1 VSAPPAAAARPRARG
16 AAASYLFLALA
27 AAFWSGNFVVGR
39 AVHGRVPPVGLAFWR
54 WAVALALLLPLA
66 RRPLAALAPLH
77 LQSVMV
83 IQPVDVLPDGRA
95 SMCDGCPD
103 MTVHQGELVWSCRLE
118 ERLEYGQFMRA
129 VPAKREKA
137 EA

>member
-1 VSAPPAAAARPRARG
+1 MHRG
-16 AAASYLFLALA
+16 A
-27 AAFWSGNFVVGR
+27 R
-39 AVHGRVPPVGLAFWR
+39 K
-54 WAVALALLLPLA
+54 LLPLAAIDPGLRGVAKRWAAKVA
-66 RRPLAALAPLH
+66 RRPLAALQPLH

-103 MTVHQGELVWSCRLE
+103 MTVHDGELVWSCRLE

-129 VPAKREKA
+129 VPAKPDA
-137 EA
+137 QSV